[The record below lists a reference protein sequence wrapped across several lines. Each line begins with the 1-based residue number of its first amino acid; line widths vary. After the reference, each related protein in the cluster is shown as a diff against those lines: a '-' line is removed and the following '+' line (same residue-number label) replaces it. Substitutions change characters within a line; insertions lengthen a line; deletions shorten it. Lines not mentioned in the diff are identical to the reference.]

1 MRGWD
6 LMRTLVPPISIDG
19 KNVFATISVGISTF
33 PDDAGDASALMAAA
47 DAAMYRA
54 KSAGKNQVQLF
65 EPGMTEAASR
75 PQNIEDRL
83 REALRNGKFRLHYQ
97 PQYTLDGRLLGFEA
111 LLRMVGFETEIFPG
125 EFIPIAEESG
135 LIVEMGGWVLRE
147 ACRQLRVWN
156 ASGFPDIRMA
166 VNVSVKQ
173 LAHIGFELKLL
184 QIVEE
189 TGIDPNRLELELT
202 ETALVKD
209 TGVSAGLLD
218 RIRKRGI
225 QVALDDFGTGFS
237 PMQYLHQLPVDVVK
251 IDQVFVRDLD
261 ATPSS
266 VPLVE
271 GMVKLAKTL
280 SLRVVAEGVETVAQF
295 RILQEIGFDIAQGN
309 LLSKPVPA
317 EQAELLLRAGTLVRA

>member
-1 MRGWD
+1 
-6 LMRTLVPPISIDG
+6 
-19 KNVFATISVGISTF
+19 
-33 PDDAGDASALMAAA
+33 
-47 DAAMYRA
+47 
-54 KSAGKNQVQLF
+54 
-65 EPGMTEAASR
+65 MTEAASR

-83 REALRNGKFRLHYQ
+83 REALRNGGFRLHYQ

-111 LLRMVGFETEIFPG
+111 LLRMVGFETEISPG

-135 LIVEMGGWVLRE
+135 LIVEMGAWVLRE

-317 EQAELLLRAGTLVRA
+317 EQAELLLRAGALVRA

>member
-1 MRGWD
+1 
-6 LMRTLVPPISIDG
+6 
-19 KNVFATISVGISTF
+19 
-33 PDDAGDASALMAAA
+33 
-47 DAAMYRA
+47 
-54 KSAGKNQVQLF
+54 
-65 EPGMTEAASR
+65 
-75 PQNIEDRL
+75 
-83 REALRNGKFRLHYQ
+83 
-97 PQYTLDGRLLGFEA
+97 
-111 LLRMVGFETEIFPG
+111 
-125 EFIPIAEESG
+125 
-135 LIVEMGGWVLRE
+135 
-147 ACRQLRVWN
+147 
-156 ASGFPDIRMA
+156 MA

>member
-1 MRGWD
+1 
-6 LMRTLVPPISIDG
+6 
-19 KNVFATISVGISTF
+19 
-33 PDDAGDASALMAAA
+33 
-47 DAAMYRA
+47 
-54 KSAGKNQVQLF
+54 
-65 EPGMTEAASR
+65 MTEAASR

-83 REALRNGKFRLHYQ
+83 REALRSGGFRLHYQ

-111 LLRMVGFETEIFPG
+111 LLRLAGSETELPPG

-135 LIVEMGGWVLRE
+135 LIVEMGAWVLRE
-147 ACRQLRVWN
+147 ACTQAKLWH
-156 ASGFPDIRMA
+156 ATGFSDIRIS
-166 VNVSVKQ
+166 VNVSVMQ
-173 LAHIGFELKLL
+173 LAHPGFEGQLAR
-184 QIVEE
+184 IVEE
-189 TGIDPNRLELELT
+189 TGIDPGRLELELT

-218 RIRKRGI
+218 RIRKCGI
-225 QVALDDFGTGFS
+225 RIALDDFGTGYS

-261 ATPSS
+261 STPSS

-280 SLRVVAEGVETVAQF
+280 SLRVVAEGVETEAQF
-295 RILQEIGFDIAQGN
+295 RILRQIGFDIAQGN

-317 EQAELLLRAGTLVRA
+317 ERAEVLLRAGALVRV